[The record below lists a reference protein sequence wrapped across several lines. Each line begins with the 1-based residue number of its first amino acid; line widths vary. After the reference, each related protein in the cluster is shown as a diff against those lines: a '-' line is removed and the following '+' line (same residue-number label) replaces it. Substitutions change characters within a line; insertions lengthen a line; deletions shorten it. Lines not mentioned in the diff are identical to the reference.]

1 MSDVY
6 EIQLY
11 PLQDWWKTVEEM
23 LDFVYTGQMGNF
35 IFRTVQYTYVPTA
48 LVLQIRPTSL
58 GEKMPG
64 SQS

>member
-11 PLQDWWKTVEEM
+11 LLQDWWKTVEEM

-35 IFRTVQYTYVPTA
+35 IFRTVHAVYVPGCS
-48 LVLQIRPTSL
+48 SL
-58 GEKMPG
+58 ANQTHFSGGKMPG